1 MQFPSFGPG
10 TALVKRWLRS
20 QLIDHHLFPDVVLD
34 LVNASLYLNHTSFDE
49 TCTPQV
55 SFLRFLKFFSEFQWE
70 LQPLVVNFNEEIS
83 SKFLNTF
90 MSCDLL
96 KTNLFIEE
104 DLTELETSFQQQP
117 REALQPLYVIT
128 PYDQGSS
135 VFTRPNPTRPVL
147 NRVKQLAKATLDLA
161 TARINNLDLFDVK
174 DLFKPN
180 LTGYNL
186 LIHLRP
192 LLNPRRHEQVDG
204 VGDSKIVLEP
214 YKHHP
219 KEKIPITNWD
229 PVELYLR
236 TLWVSF

>member
-1 MQFPSFGPG
+1 
-10 TALVKRWLRS
+10 
-20 QLIDHHLFPDVVLD
+20 
-34 LVNASLYLNHTSFDE
+34 
-49 TCTPQV
+49 
-55 SFLRFLKFFSEFQWE
+55 
-70 LQPLVVNFNEEIS
+70 
-83 SKFLNTF
+83 
-90 MSCDLL
+90 MSCDFL

-117 REALQPLYVIT
+117 REALQPLYIIT

-161 TARINNLDLFDVK
+161 TARISNLDLFDVK

-229 PVELYLR
+229 PVQLYLR

>member
-1 MQFPSFGPG
+1 M
-10 TALVKRWLRS
+10 T
-20 QLIDHHLFPDVVLD
+20 D
-34 LVNASLYLNHTSFDE
+34 
-49 TCTPQV
+49 
-55 SFLRFLKFFSEFQWE
+55 
-70 LQPLVVNFNEEIS
+70 
-83 SKFLNTF
+83 
-90 MSCDLL
+90 
-96 KTNLFIEE
+96 
-104 DLTELETSFQQQP
+104 LETSFQQQP

-147 NRVKQLAKATLDLA
+147 NRIKQLAKATLELA
-161 TARINNLDLFDVK
+161 TARISNLDLFDVK

-236 TLWVSF
+236 SLWVSSVIFTYRVNYCVTFQEHYGEFASFFHDSFGGNVVGVLWNPVTRDVKDFKVCK